1 MAGARGSARR
11 ELVARLVLPRR
22 NRRRGTGPGLGALGR
37 ALSVALPGALAIGLA
52 LVAWPYVGD
61 AAARHPYFAVREV
74 EVVVRGHHRLPA
86 DEVRAAAGIAPGT
99 SIWEVDAAAAEARL
113 AGHRWI
119 RAARVRRELP
129 HRVVIE
135 VREERPLAIVA
146 LEDGKG
152 EYYVSPHGHLFAPVE
167 ASDARDFPYL
177 TGLAR
182 ADLKDGER
190 FGPRALHRALALVRQ
205 SGGLAVSEVHVD
217 RVWGLTLLPVRPSV
231 PIELGWSGFAAKLAR
246 LPRVLTLWA
255 GREGEIVAVNL
266 RFDDE
271 VIVRTR
277 TQQRPAPPRKL
288 RT

>member
-37 ALSVALPGALAIGLA
+37 ALSVALSGALAIGLA
-52 LVAWPYVGD
+52 LAAWPHVRG

-74 EVVVRGHHRLPA
+74 VVRDHHRLPA

-119 RAARVRRELP
+119 RAARVHRELP
-129 HRVVIE
+129 HRIVIE

-152 EYYVSPHGHLFAPVE
+152 EYYVSSHGHLFAPVE

-177 TGLAR
+177 TGLTR

-217 RVWGLTLLPVRPSV
+217 RVRGLTLLPVRPSV

-246 LPRVLTLWA
+246 LPRVLALWA

-271 VIVRTR
+271 VIVRTH
-277 TQQRPAPPRKL
+277 PARAAAPAR
-288 RT
+288 RAT

>member
-1 MAGARGSARR
+1 
-11 ELVARLVLPRR
+11 V
-22 NRRRGTGPGLGALGR
+22 GALWR

-52 LVAWPYVGD
+52 LAAWPNLRD

-74 EVVVRGHHRLPA
+74 VVRDHHRLPA
-86 DEVRAAAGIAPGT
+86 DEVRAAAGIAPGM

-119 RAARVRRELP
+119 RAARVHRELP
-129 HRVVIE
+129 HRIVIE

-152 EYYVSPHGHLFAPVE
+152 EYYVSSHGHLFALVE

-205 SGGLAVSEVHVD
+205 SGGLGVSEVHVD
-217 RVWGLTLLPVRPSV
+217 RVRGLTLLPMRPSV

-255 GREGEIVAVNL
+255 GRESEIVAVNL

-271 VIVRTR
+271 VIVRTH
-277 TQQRPAPPRKL
+277 PAGAAAPAR
-288 RT
+288 RAT

>member
-22 NRRRGTGPGLGALGR
+22 NRRRGTGPDLGALGR

-52 LVAWPYVGD
+52 LAAWPHVRG

-74 EVVVRGHHRLPA
+74 VVRDHHRLPA
-86 DEVRAAAGIAPGT
+86 DEVRAAAGIEPGM
-99 SIWEVDAAAAEARL
+99 SIRDVDAGAAEARL
-113 AGHRWI
+113 AAHRWI
-119 RAARVRRELP
+119 RSARVRRELP

-152 EYYVSPHGHLFAPVE
+152 EYYVSSHGHLFAPVE

-190 FGPRALHRALALVRQ
+190 FGPRALHRALALLRQ
-205 SGGLAVSEVHVD
+205 SGSLAVSEVHVD
-217 RVWGLTLLPVRPSV
+217 RVRGLTLLPVRPSV

-255 GREGEIVAVNL
+255 GREGAIVAVNL

-271 VIVRTR
+271 VIVRTH
-277 TQQRPAPPRKL
+277 PAGAAAPAR
-288 RT
+288 RAT

>member
-1 MAGARGSARR
+1 MGAERGMAGARGAARR

-37 ALSVALPGALAIGLA
+37 ALSVALSGALAIGLA
-52 LVAWPYVGD
+52 LAAWPHVRG

-74 EVVVRGHHRLPA
+74 VVRDHHRLPA

-146 LEDGKG
+146 LEDGK
-152 EYYVSPHGHLFAPVE
+152 
-167 ASDARDFPYL
+167 
-177 TGLAR
+177 
-182 ADLKDGER
+182 R
-190 FGPRALHRALALVRQ
+190 FGPRALHRALALLRQ
-205 SGGLAVSEVHVD
+205 SGSLAVSEVHVD
-217 RVWGLTLLPVRPSV
+217 RVRGLTLLPVRPSV

-271 VIVRTR
+271 VIVRT
-277 TQQRPAPPRKL
+277 QPARAAAPAR
-288 RT
+288 RAT

>member
-52 LVAWPYVGD
+52 LAAWPHVRG

-74 EVVVRGHHRLPA
+74 VVRDHHRLPA

-190 FGPRALHRALALVRQ
+190 FGPRALHRALALLRQ
-205 SGGLAVSEVHVD
+205 SGSLAVSEVHVD
-217 RVWGLTLLPVRPSV
+217 RVRGLTLLPVRPSV

-271 VIVRTR
+271 VIVRTH
-277 TQQRPAPPRKL
+277 PARAAAPAR
-288 RT
+288 RAT

>member
-11 ELVARLVLPRR
+11 ELVARLVVPRR
-22 NRRRGTGPGLGALGR
+22 NRRRGTGPGVGALWR

-52 LVAWPYVGD
+52 LAAWPNLRD

-74 EVVVRGHHRLPA
+74 VVRDHHRLPA
-86 DEVRAAAGIAPGT
+86 DEVRAAAGIAPGM

-190 FGPRALHRALALVRQ
+190 FGPRALHRALALLRQ
-205 SGGLAVSEVHVD
+205 SGSLAVSEVHVD
-217 RVWGLTLLPVRPSV
+217 RVRGLTLLPVRPSV

-255 GREGEIVAVNL
+255 GREGAIVAVNL

-271 VIVRTR
+271 VIVRTH
-277 TQQRPAPPRKL
+277 PAGAAAPAR
-288 RT
+288 RAT

>member
-1 MAGARGSARR
+1 MAGARSSARR
-11 ELVARLVLPRR
+11 ELVARLVVPRR
-22 NRRRGTGPGLGALGR
+22 NRRRGTGPGVGALWR

-52 LVAWPYVGD
+52 LAAWPNLRD

-74 EVVVRGHHRLPA
+74 VVRDHHRLPA

-152 EYYVSPHGHLFAPVE
+152 EYYVSSHGHLFAPVE
-167 ASDARDFPYL
+167 ARDARDFPYL

-205 SGGLAVSEVHVD
+205 SGGAAVSEVHVD
-217 RVWGLTLLPVRPSV
+217 RVRGLTLLPVRPSV

-271 VIVRTR
+271 VIVRT
-277 TQQRPAPPRKL
+277 QPARAAAPAR
-288 RT
+288 RAT

>member
-37 ALSVALPGALAIGLA
+37 ALSVALLGALAIGLA
-52 LVAWPYVGD
+52 LAAWPHLRD

-74 EVVVRGHHRLPA
+74 VVRDHHRLPA

-152 EYYVSPHGHLFAPVE
+152 EYYVSSHGHLFAPVE

-205 SGGLAVSEVHVD
+205 SGGVGVSEVHVD
-217 RVWGLTLLPVRPSV
+217 RVRGLTLLPVRPSV

-271 VIVRTR
+271 VIVRTH
-277 TQQRPAPPRKL
+277 PARAAAPAR
-288 RT
+288 RAT

>member
-22 NRRRGTGPGLGALGR
+22 NRRRGTEPGLGALGR

-52 LVAWPYVGD
+52 LAAWPHLRD

-74 EVVVRGHHRLPA
+74 VVRDHHRLPA

-190 FGPRALHRALALVRQ
+190 FGPRALHRALALLRQ
-205 SGGLAVSEVHVD
+205 SGSLAVSEVHVD
-217 RVWGLTLLPVRPSV
+217 RVRGLTLLPVRPSV

-271 VIVRTR
+271 VIVRTH
-277 TQQRPAPPRKL
+277 PARAAAPAR
-288 RT
+288 RAT

>member
-1 MAGARGSARR
+1 MAGARSSARR
-11 ELVARLVLPRR
+11 ELVARLVVPRR
-22 NRRRGTGPGLGALGR
+22 NRRRGTGPGVGALWR

-52 LVAWPYVGD
+52 LAAWPHLRD

-74 EVVVRGHHRLPA
+74 VVRDHHRLPA

-167 ASDARDFPYL
+167 ARDARDFPYL

-205 SGGLAVSEVHVD
+205 SGGAAVSEVHVD
-217 RVWGLTLLPVRPSV
+217 RVRGLTLLPVRPSV

-271 VIVRTR
+271 VIVRT
-277 TQQRPAPPRKL
+277 QPARAAAPAR
-288 RT
+288 RAT

>member
-1 MAGARGSARR
+1 M
-11 ELVARLVLPRR
+11 
-22 NRRRGTGPGLGALGR
+22 GALWR

-52 LVAWPYVGD
+52 LAAWPNLRD

-74 EVVVRGHHRLPA
+74 VVRDHHRLPA

-205 SGGLAVSEVHVD
+205 SGGVGVSEVHVD
-217 RVWGLTLLPVRPSV
+217 RVRGLTLLPVRPSV

-271 VIVRTR
+271 VIVRTH
-277 TQQRPAPPRKL
+277 PARAAAPAR
-288 RT
+288 RAT

>member
-11 ELVARLVLPRR
+11 ELVARLVVPRR
-22 NRRRGTGPGLGALGR
+22 NRRRGTGPGVGALWR

-52 LVAWPYVGD
+52 LAAWPHLRD

-74 EVVVRGHHRLPA
+74 VVRDHHRLPA
-86 DEVRAAAGIAPGT
+86 GEVRAAAGIAPGT

-119 RAARVRRELP
+119 RAARVHRELP
-129 HRVVIE
+129 HRIVIE

-152 EYYVSPHGHLFAPVE
+152 EYYVSSHGHLFAPVE

-205 SGGLAVSEVHVD
+205 SGGAAVSEVHVD
-217 RVWGLTLLPVRPSV
+217 RVRGLTLLPVRPSV

-271 VIVRTR
+271 VIVRT
-277 TQQRPAPPRKL
+277 QPARAAAPAR
-288 RT
+288 RAT

>member
-11 ELVARLVLPRR
+11 ELVARLVVPRR
-22 NRRRGTGPGLGALGR
+22 NRRRGTGPGVGALWR

-52 LVAWPYVGD
+52 LAAWPHLRD

-74 EVVVRGHHRLPA
+74 VVRDHHRLPA

-205 SGGLAVSEVHVD
+205 SGGAAVSEVHVD
-217 RVWGLTLLPVRPSV
+217 RVRGLTLLPVRPSV

-271 VIVRTR
+271 VIVRTH
-277 TQQRPAPPRKL
+277 PARAAAPAR
-288 RT
+288 RAT

>member
-37 ALSVALPGALAIGLA
+37 ALSVALLGALAIGLA
-52 LVAWPYVGD
+52 LAAWPHVRG

-74 EVVVRGHHRLPA
+74 VVRDHHRLPA

-217 RVWGLTLLPVRPSV
+217 RVRGLTLLPVRPSV

-271 VIVRTR
+271 VIVRTY
-277 TQQRPAPPRKL
+277 PARAAAPAR
-288 RT
+288 RAT

>member
-22 NRRRGTGPGLGALGR
+22 NRRRGTGRGLGALWG
-37 ALSVALPGALAIGLA
+37 ALSVALSGALAIGLA
-52 LVAWPYVGD
+52 LAAWPHVRD

-74 EVVVRGHHRLPA
+74 VVRDHHRLPA
-86 DEVRAAAGIAPGT
+86 DEIRAAAGIAPGT

-205 SGGLAVSEVHVD
+205 SGGLTVSEVHVD
-217 RVWGLTLLPVRPSV
+217 RVRGLTLLPMRPSV

-246 LPRVLTLWA
+246 LPRVLNLWA
-255 GREGEIVAVNL
+255 GRENDIVAVNL
-266 RFDDE
+266 QFDDE
-271 VIVRTR
+271 VIVRTHPAR
-277 TQQRPAPPRKL
+277 TAAPAR
-288 RT
+288 RAT

>member
-52 LVAWPYVGD
+52 LAAWPHVRD

-74 EVVVRGHHRLPA
+74 VVRDHHRLPA

-205 SGGLAVSEVHVD
+205 SGSLAVSEVHVD
-217 RVWGLTLLPVRPSV
+217 RGRGLTLLPVRPSV

-271 VIVRTR
+271 VIVRTH
-277 TQQRPAPPRKL
+277 PARAAVPAR
-288 RT
+288 RAT

>member
-1 MAGARGSARR
+1 MAG
-11 ELVARLVLPRR
+11 ARLVLPRR

-52 LVAWPYVGD
+52 LAAWPHVRG

-74 EVVVRGHHRLPA
+74 VVRDHHRLPA

-152 EYYVSPHGHLFAPVE
+152 EYYVSSHGHLFAPVE

-177 TGLAR
+177 TGLTR

-217 RVWGLTLLPVRPSV
+217 RVRGLTLLPVRPSV

-246 LPRVLTLWA
+246 LPRVLALWA

-271 VIVRTR
+271 VIVRTH
-277 TQQRPAPPRKL
+277 PARAAAPAR
-288 RT
+288 RAT

>member
-1 MAGARGSARR
+1 
-11 ELVARLVLPRR
+11 
-22 NRRRGTGPGLGALGR
+22 
-37 ALSVALPGALAIGLA
+37 
-52 LVAWPYVGD
+52 
-61 AAARHPYFAVREV
+61 
-74 EVVVRGHHRLPA
+74 
-86 DEVRAAAGIAPGT
+86 
-99 SIWEVDAAAAEARL
+99 
-113 AGHRWI
+113 
-119 RAARVRRELP
+119 
-129 HRVVIE
+129 
-135 VREERPLAIVA
+135 VREERPLAIVG

-152 EYYVSPHGHLFAPVE
+152 EYYVSSHGHLFAPVE

-205 SGGLAVSEVHVD
+205 SGGVGVSEVHVD
-217 RVWGLTLLPVRPSV
+217 RVRGLTLLPVRPSV

-271 VIVRTR
+271 VIVRTH
-277 TQQRPAPPRKL
+277 PARAAAPAR
-288 RT
+288 RAT

>member
-11 ELVARLVLPRR
+11 ELVARLLAPRR
-22 NRRRGTGPGLGALGR
+22 NRHRGTGPGLRALKRALPVALSGALT
-37 ALSVALPGALAIGLA
+37 IGLA
-52 LVAWPYVGD
+52 LVAWPHLRD

-74 EVVVRGHHRLPA
+74 VVRNHHRLPA
-86 DEVRAAAGIAPGT
+86 GEVRAAAGIAPGT

-152 EYYVSPHGHLFAPVE
+152 EYYVSSHGHLFAPVE
-167 ASDARDFPYL
+167 ARDARDFPYL

-190 FGPRALHRALALVRQ
+190 FGPRALHRALALLRQ
-205 SGGLAVSEVHVD
+205 SGSLAVSEVHVD
-217 RVWGLTLLPVRPSV
+217 RVRGLTLLPVRPSV

-271 VIVRTR
+271 VIVRT
-277 TQQRPAPPRKL
+277 QPARAAAPAR
-288 RT
+288 RAT

>member
-37 ALSVALPGALAIGLA
+37 VLSVALPGALAIGLA
-52 LVAWPYVGD
+52 LAAWPHVRG

-74 EVVVRGHHRLPA
+74 VVRDHHRLPA

-119 RAARVRRELP
+119 RAARVHRELP
-129 HRVVIE
+129 HRIVIE

-205 SGGLAVSEVHVD
+205 SGGAAVSEVHVD
-217 RVWGLTLLPVRPSV
+217 RVRGLTLLPVRPSV

-271 VIVRTR
+271 VIVRTH
-277 TQQRPAPPRKL
+277 PARAAAPAR
-288 RT
+288 RAT